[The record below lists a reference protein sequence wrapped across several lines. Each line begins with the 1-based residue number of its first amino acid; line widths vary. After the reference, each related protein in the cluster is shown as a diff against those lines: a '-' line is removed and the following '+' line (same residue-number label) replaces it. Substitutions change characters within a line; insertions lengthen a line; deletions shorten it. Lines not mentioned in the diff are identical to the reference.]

1 MNTRLNFRYLL
12 PLSALA
18 VLGLSGCG
26 EKAVEVADLS
36 VVTKQVIVTEAA
48 PEAIGP
54 YSQAVRFGEQLFLAG
69 QIAIDPAT
77 GAMIAG
83 PIEDQTRQVLENLKA
98 VLEAG
103 GMTMADVV
111 STTVYLKNLADFA
124 KMNAIYAEYFSADSP
139 ARATVEVSRLP
150 LDALIE
156 ISAIAAKQGWEES
169 LR

>member
-1 MNTRLNFRYLL
+1 MQIKWSFPPVT
-12 PLSALA
+12 ALA
-18 VLGLSGCG
+18 VLLTLGLIGCG
-26 EKAVEVADLS
+26 DRASVEPGPLATIKE
-36 VVTKQVIVTEAA
+36 VVSTDAA

-54 YSQAVRFGEQLFLAG
+54 YSQAIRSGDMLFLSG

-77 GAMIAG
+77 GAMLGG
-83 PIEDQTRQVLENLKA
+83 PIEDQTRQVLDNLKA

-111 STTVYLKNLADFA
+111 STTVYLKNLADFP
-124 KMNAIYAEYFSADSP
+124 KMNAIYAEYFSADPP

-156 ISAIAAKQGWEES
+156 ISAIAAK
-169 LR
+169 